1 MLADNL
7 EGRVG
12 IWAGRHGSWAVATA
26 LTVATVAATTAFTGM
41 AIASPVTVASD
52 TTGVPGDTVVSGGTV
67 VPGSTVVP
75 GGAGL
80 SGSSAV
86 SGGTVAPAS
95 TVPPGVAVVHSVG
108 AAAQSSARAFWTR
121 SRMAAATPAP
131 PGSAAKA
138 TNPSNAPQA
147 ASAPAGTP
155 TATRFNGVPTV
166 GALFYTTGSE
176 KHFCTASVVDSSS
189 ENVILTAAHCV
200 YSSSY
205 AGNIEFVP
213 GYHSGVRPYG
223 AWAVKTMV
231 VGAGWMQSKN
241 PNQDF
246 AFLMVT
252 PPPGTSRPI
261 QRVTGGLELGIYRGY
276 RHSIEVIGYNDTGN
290 RPVACATKS
299 FKFETDQMEFYC
311 HGYRDGT
318 SGGPWILRYD
328 SRNGTGVVFGVI
340 GGFELGGDVEWASY
354 SAYFRELTLDLLDL
368 AEH

>member
-12 IWAGRHGSWAVATA
+12 IWTGRHGGWAVATA
-26 LTVATVAATTAFTGM
+26 LTVAAVAATTAFTGM
-41 AIASPVTVASD
+41 AIAS
-52 TTGVPGDTVVSGGTV
+52 SGGTAA
-67 VPGSTVVP
+67 SA
-75 GGAGL
+75 GA
-80 SGSSAV
+80 
-86 SGGTVAPAS
+86 
-95 TVPPGVAVVHSVG
+95 VPPGVGVVRSVG
-108 AAAQSSARAFWTR
+108 AAAQSTARAFWTR
-121 SRMAAATPAP
+121 SRMAAATPP
-131 PGSAAKA
+131 PLGGAAKA
-138 TNPSNAPQA
+138 SNSSNAAQA
-147 ASAPAGTP
+147 AGAPAGTP

-166 GALFYTTGSE
+166 GALFYTTGSG
-176 KHFCTASVVDSSS
+176 KHFCTASVVDSST

-213 GYHSGVRPYG
+213 GYHSGARPYG
-223 AWAVKTMV
+223 VWAVKTMV
-231 VGAGWMQSKN
+231 VGAGWMQSRN

-261 QRVTGGLELGIYRGY
+261 QRVTGGLRLGIYRGY

-311 HGYRDGT
+311 HDYRDGT